1 MPRPKRFGLLC
12 GALASLALAG
22 TPLFAQQPSKTPDAG
37 MAPAAPAPDM
47 GPAALIAK
55 VLHTGTLAA
64 DDRTLQ
70 SGEYYDEYTLE
81 GAPGEEIIAVL
92 SALDFDPYIIL
103 IPPAGE
109 QLDND
114 DFSGSPDVSLIE
126 VPIETAGQHVLRI
139 TSYRPGE
146 TGEYALMAGTRTADG
161 NDAGHD
167 DFDFEPETFDVKGP
181 VQFGTPIAGTLGG
194 DDPTRQDGSFYEA
207 FTFQGQAGAHVII
220 TLSSSDFDAYLT
232 LVSPS
237 GITEDNDDKESGN
250 TDSRIDT
257 VLSESGEWIVV
268 ANTLA
273 EGETGNYRLTV
284 SRQ

>member
-1 MPRPKRFGLLC
+1 MSRPQCFGLLC
-12 GALASLALAG
+12 AALVSLVLAG
-22 TPLFAQQPSKTPDAG
+22 TPLFAQQPTKAPPPGMEAPPDT
-37 MAPAAPAPDM
+37 
-47 GPAALIAK
+47 GPALIAK

-64 DDRTLQ
+64 GDQQLQ
-70 SGEYYDEYTLE
+70 TGEYYDEFTLQAGE
-81 GAPGEEIIAVL
+81 GEEIIAVL
-92 SALDFDPYIIL
+92 SSLEFDPYLIL
-103 IPPAGE
+103 VPPAGGE

-126 VPIETAGQHVLRI
+126 VPVSSGEHILRI

-161 NDAGHD
+161 NDAGGD
-167 DFDFEPETFDVKGP
+167 DFEFEPETFDVKGP
-181 VQFGTPIAGTLGG
+181 VQLGTPISGTLGA
-194 DDPTRQDGSFYEA
+194 DDSARQDGSYYEA
-207 FTFQGQAGAHVII
+207 FTFQGQQGTRVII
-220 TLSSSDFDAYLT
+220 TLSSTDFDAYLT
-232 LVSPS
+232 LVAPS
-237 GITEDNDDKESGN
+237 GATEDNDDKETGN

-257 VLSESGEWIVV
+257 VLSETGEYIVV